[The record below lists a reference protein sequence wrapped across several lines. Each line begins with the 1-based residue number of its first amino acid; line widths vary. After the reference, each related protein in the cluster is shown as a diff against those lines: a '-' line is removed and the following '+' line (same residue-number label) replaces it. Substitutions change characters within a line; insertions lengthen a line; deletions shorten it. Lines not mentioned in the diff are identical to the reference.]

1 MTEIILH
8 AEPGTVLTWEKF
20 QASKPPFSMALDGY
34 VSGQTIYT
42 SCGPYAS
49 FNHHEAVDRMAT
61 RSTCMQIF
69 FSLKLGLFDTFQQH
83 GKPYAHVFVNDADQ
97 DVCLSYWLLKHSET
111 ALNTSWLDPLARFL
125 VYEDFIDA
133 SAGAYPFN
141 DGGEPDSLFRQQAWV
156 FEPYTKA
163 RSEQK
168 LHAMTGTELVALI
181 EEICDRISLFTQ
193 SKSGALDVDT
203 TPEIIGGGRGWKL
216 MVDTSIYART
226 TIYASGSHA
235 FVGVRK
241 RNDGNYTYVIGKMSP
256 FITFPL
262 LKILEE
268 LNTIENIQT
277 AEDGW
282 GGSDI
287 IGGSP
292 RKTGSTLPPEKIEAI
307 INNILEPAESPK
319 T

>member
-34 VSGQTIYT
+34 VSGQTTYT
-42 SCGPYAS
+42 PGGPYAT

-69 FSLKLGLFDTFQQH
+69 FSLKLGLFDSFQRH

-97 DVCLSYWLLKHSET
+97 DVCLSYWLLTHSEE

-125 VYEDFIDA
+125 IYEDLMDA
-133 SAGAYPFN
+133 SAGAYPF
-141 DGGEPDSLFRQQAWV
+141 DDVGEPDSLIRQQAWV

-163 RSEQK
+163 RRERM
-168 LHAMTGTELVALI
+168 LHAMNGTELLALI
-181 EEICDRISLFTQ
+181 EEIGDRISLFCQ
-193 SKSGALDVDT
+193 SRSGALDIDT
-203 TPEIIGGGRGWKL
+203 TPEIIGGGNGWKL
-216 MVDTSIYART
+216 IVDTSIYART
-226 TIYASGSHA
+226 TVYASGAQA

-241 RNDGNYTYVIGKMSP
+241 RNDGNFTYVIGKMSP
-256 FITFPL
+256 FVTFPL
-262 LKILEE
+262 LKIFKE
-268 LNTIENIQT
+268 LNTIENMQT
-277 AEDGW
+277 AENGW

-292 RKTGSTLPPEKIEAI
+292 RKTGSTLPPKEIESI
-307 INNILEPAESPK
+307 INTLINA
-319 T
+319 TA